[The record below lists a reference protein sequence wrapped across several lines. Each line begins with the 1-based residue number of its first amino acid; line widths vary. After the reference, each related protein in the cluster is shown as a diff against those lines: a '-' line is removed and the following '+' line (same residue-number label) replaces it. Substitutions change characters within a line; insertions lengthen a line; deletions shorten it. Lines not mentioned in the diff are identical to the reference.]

1 VSGAAPGAA
10 TAGSF
15 AAPPDVPV
23 VDCHAH
29 LYDDPGGERGERLL
43 RAARRLRIRHLIVS
57 RLWAA
62 NRVPATATPEDF
74 RRCNRAVEGWVARYP
89 EALTGYCFVSCTY
102 PEEAQRELEECVT
115 RRGFRGLKLYAACRY
130 DDPRVLPVVARA
142 AAYGVPTLLH
152 VVQRRDREIP
162 GQYVSDGREVAYLAE
177 RLPQARL
184 LLAHVGGGGDWAF
197 SIKAVRPYPNV
208 YVDLSGSVADAGLVE
223 AAYDAVGPD
232 RLLFGT
238 DGSMCEGVGRLRG
251 AAIPA
256 AEKAR
261 IWGGTC
267 IDLFGLS
274 ARPGFS
280 EQAATA

>member
-1 VSGAAPGAA
+1 
-10 TAGSF
+10 
-15 AAPPDVPV
+15 
-23 VDCHAH
+23 
-29 LYDDPGGERGERLL
+29 
-43 RAARRLRIRHLIVS
+43 
-57 RLWAA
+57 
-62 NRVPATATPEDF
+62 
-74 RRCNRAVEGWVARYP
+74 
-89 EALTGYCFVSCTY
+89 
-102 PEEAQRELEECVT
+102 
-115 RRGFRGLKLYAACRY
+115 
-130 DDPRVLPVVARA
+130 
-142 AAYGVPTLLH
+142 
-152 VVQRRDREIP
+152 VQRRDREIP